1 MDNGDTDDIKGR
13 MCYKN
18 LMPGIHRA
26 LSNFNLND
34 YTKPDNSDE
43 LEKDEVPLT
52 PEDTDSLVPGMWLKC
67 LYDIN
72 DSTYYEAMFLT
83 TKLIK

>member
-1 MDNGDTDDIKGR
+1 